1 MISMGISSAD
11 VSLIGRFGRTVTQAH
26 DIRSVVSE
34 ALRVIRKL
42 TTATELRVVYP
53 SATAWKEWYATGR
66 RVREFDHS
74 EWPPPSPAAQTV
86 PFEGESEQHGFVSIS
101 TASEDTRWVLELI
114 GPQISAALA
123 LHAAVRR
130 AQRNA
135 VSETELIRETLRAR
149 DEERRRIT
157 HELHDDVGQTIATL
171 KLKLKLIENRINQNG
186 SSVKAIEEL
195 AEARKDIGQL
205 LTKIR
210 DLSHTLYPRI
220 LDTLELIPALEEL
233 ANQISS
239 STDIKVRCA
248 VRGKPRPMDET
259 TTVAL
264 YRCCQEALGNSVKHS
279 GASEV
284 DVRVYFSESQVRLTV
299 EDNGRGFN
307 PRRFYDSSGKL
318 MSTGFWTIR
327 QRMSDVGG
335 SFRIGTA
342 SGKGTMI
349 EMMIPLQ
356 DKHKDDKPDD
366 TRKDTVAGR

>member
-1 MISMGISSAD
+1 M
-11 VSLIGRFGRTVTQAH
+11 
-26 DIRSVVSE
+26 
-34 ALRVIRKL
+34 
-42 TTATELRVVYP
+42 
-53 SATAWKEWYATGR
+53 
-66 RVREFDHS
+66 
-74 EWPPPSPAAQTV
+74 
-86 PFEGESEQHGFVSIS
+86 
-101 TASEDTRWVLELI
+101 
-114 GPQISAALA
+114 
-123 LHAAVRR
+123 
-130 AQRNA
+130 
-135 VSETELIRETLRAR
+135 SETELIRETLRAR

>member
-1 MISMGISSAD
+1 MGISPSD
-11 VSLIGRFGRTVTQAH
+11 VSLIGRFGRTITQAH
-26 DIRSVVSE
+26 DIRSIVAE
-34 ALRVIRKL
+34 ALKIVGKL
-42 TTATELRVVYP
+42 TSANELRLVYR
-53 SATAWKEWYATGR
+53 SATSWTEWHATGR
-66 RVREFDHS
+66 RVREFEHS
-74 EWPPPSPAAQTV
+74 EWQPPSPAAETV
-86 PFEGESEQHGFVSIS
+86 AFENESAQYGFVSLS
-101 TASEDTRWVLELI
+101 PGSEDTRWVLELI
-114 GPQISAALA
+114 GPQIAAAVA

-135 VSETELIRETLRAR
+135 VSETELIRETMRAR

-171 KLKLKLIENRINQNG
+171 KLKLKLVENRLQRNG
-186 SSVKAIEEL
+186 DALKAREEL
-195 AEARKDIGQL
+195 AEAREDIGQL

-220 LDTLELIPALEEL
+220 LDTLGLMPALEEL
-233 ANQISS
+233 AGQVSNSS
-239 STDIKVRCA
+239 GIHVRCA
-248 VRGKPRPMDET
+248 VRGKPRPMDEA

-264 YRCCQEALGNSVKHS
+264 YRCCQEALSNAIKHS
-279 GASEV
+279 GASAV
-284 DVRVYFSESQVRLTV
+284 DVRIYFSERQTRLTV
-299 EDNGRGFN
+299 EDDGRGFN

-349 EMMIPLQ
+349 EMIIPLSTPKQ
-356 DKHKDDKPDD
+356 NDKPDD
-366 TRKDTVAGR
+366 